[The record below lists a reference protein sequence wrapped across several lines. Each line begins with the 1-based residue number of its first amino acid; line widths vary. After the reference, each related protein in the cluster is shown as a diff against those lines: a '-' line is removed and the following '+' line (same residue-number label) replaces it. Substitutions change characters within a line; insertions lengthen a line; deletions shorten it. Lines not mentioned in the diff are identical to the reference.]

1 MHYAANF
8 SFNYNDILFVIMCIS
23 NIWYD

>member
-1 MHYAANF
+1 MMTTIF
-8 SFNYNDILFVIMCIS
+8 LFNYNDILFVIMCVS